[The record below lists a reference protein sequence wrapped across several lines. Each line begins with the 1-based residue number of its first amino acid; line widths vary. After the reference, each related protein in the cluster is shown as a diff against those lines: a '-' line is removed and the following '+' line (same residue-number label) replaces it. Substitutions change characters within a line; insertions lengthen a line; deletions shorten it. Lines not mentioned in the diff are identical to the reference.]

1 VSEIVQFPRRLYDAD
16 ALSLWAI
23 TTENAAL
30 SRRGSMPT
38 LRAKCMADQIADL
51 CRALRHEVE
60 TNTTPPKGG
69 A

>member
-1 VSEIVQFPRRLYDAD
+1 MSDVIAFPRRLYDAD
-16 ALSLWAI
+16 AIALWAI

-30 SRRGSMPT
+30 TRRGSLPT

-60 TNTTPPKGG
+60 QHPTGG
-69 A
+69 NAA